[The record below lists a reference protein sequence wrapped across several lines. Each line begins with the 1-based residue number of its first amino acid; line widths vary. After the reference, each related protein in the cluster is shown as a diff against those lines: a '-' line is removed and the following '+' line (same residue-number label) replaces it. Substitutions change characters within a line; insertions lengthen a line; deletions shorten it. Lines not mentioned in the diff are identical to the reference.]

1 MFTVQ
6 PLVMALPAD
15 YRTSP
20 KLATG
25 SNRGVAG
32 HGVSTHHIRDRL
44 HAARVYI
51 DEHMYSQ
58 VREIRDGGAIR
69 LHAFRK

>member
-6 PLVMALPAD
+6 PLVMALPTD

-32 HGVSTHHIRDRL
+32 HNEKSGT
-44 HAARVYI
+44 
-51 DEHMYSQ
+51 E
-58 VREIRDGGAIR
+58 REIRDGGAIR